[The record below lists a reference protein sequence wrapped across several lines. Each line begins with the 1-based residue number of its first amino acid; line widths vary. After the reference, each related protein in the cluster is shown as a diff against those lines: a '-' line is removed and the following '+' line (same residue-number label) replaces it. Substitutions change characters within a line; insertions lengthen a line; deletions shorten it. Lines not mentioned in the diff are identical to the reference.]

1 MSRVISTLACLLAAP
16 LCACES
22 DLSNDVFHADEAFLQ
37 AVPRRA
43 VLHLSATPESVEAAQ
58 GLETAARAL
67 GAETAELYRVTRNVT
82 YSVDHQIFG
91 TLRGV
96 EDIVALPP
104 TERTD
109 DRRVWGPYREAL
121 SPVEVR
127 FVMDRGDDDHFTY
140 AFEQRPV
147 GGVFAPVV
155 HGDWAPAGAATDEA
169 GEGAF
174 TVELAQ
180 FGGAGRV
187 EVEFVRHA
195 GGVDFDLA
203 LLGVADAPGLAT
215 TDARYLARRAPDG
228 GGELIVAYPAEETGV
243 WHLKSR
249 WQADGAGRGDAF
261 LETDAGERVEVSE
274 CWDTDFDRV
283 YASAPGEAGTA
294 GDAAACV
301 FADRSLPE
309 DDFEK
314 SLFGFGEAGVSE

>member
-1 MSRVISTLACLLAAP
+1 MRRIALSAMCLLAAP

-43 VLHLSATPESVEAAQ
+43 VLHLSATPDR
-58 GLETAARAL
+58 LETASQAL
-67 GAETAELYRVTRNVT
+67 GSDTAELYRVTRDVT
-82 YSVDHQIFG
+82 YSVDHQVFG

-96 EDIVALPP
+96 EDIVTQPP
-104 TERTD
+104 TERSAN
-109 DRRVWGPYREAL
+109 RRVWGPYREAL

-127 FVMDRGDDDHFTY
+127 FVMDRGGDDHFTY

-147 GGVFAPVV
+147 GGTFAPVV
-155 HGDWAPAGAATDEA
+155 HGDWAPAGAATGEA
-169 GEGAF
+169 GAGAF

-180 FGGAGRV
+180 FGGAGQV
-187 EVEFVRHA
+187 EVEFTRHA

-203 LLGVADAPGLAT
+203 LVGVADAPGLPT

-228 GGELIVAYPAEETGV
+228 AGELIVAYPAEQTGV

-249 WQADGAGRGDAF
+249 WQADGAGRGDAW
-261 LETDAGERVEVSE
+261 LESPEGQRVEVSE

-283 YASAPGEAGTA
+283 YATGVGEV
-294 GDAAACV
+294 GDASACV
-301 FADRSLPE
+301 FADRSLP
-309 DDFEK
+309 DADFEK
-314 SLFGFGEAGVSE
+314 FLFGFGGAGVSE

>member
-1 MSRVISTLACLLAAP
+1 MKRAAITVACLLAAP

-67 GAETAELYRVTRNVT
+67 GADTAELYRVTRNVT

-96 EDIVALPP
+96 EDIVAQPP
-104 TERTD
+104 TERSA
-109 DRRVWGPYREAL
+109 DRRVWGPFREAL

-127 FVMDRGDDDHFTY
+127 FVMDRGGDDHFTY

-147 GGVFAPVV
+147 GGTFAPVV
-155 HGDWAPAGAATDEA
+155 HGDWAPAGAATGDA
-169 GEGAF
+169 GQGAF
-174 TVELAQ
+174 TVELAEL
-180 FGGAGRV
+180 GGAGRV
-187 EVEFVRHA
+187 EVEFERHA

-203 LLGVADAPGLAT
+203 LVGVADAPGLAA

-228 GGELIVAYPAEETGV
+228 AGELVVAYPAEASGV

-249 WQADGAGRGDAF
+249 WQADGAGRGDAW
-261 LETDAGERVEVSE
+261 LETAEGERVEVSE
-274 CWDTDFDRV
+274 CWDTDFVRV
-283 YASAPGEAGTA
+283 YASAPGEAGTV
-294 GDAAACV
+294 GDAGACV
-301 FADRSLPE
+301 FADQSLPD
-309 DDFEK
+309 DDFER
-314 SLFGFGEAGVSE
+314 SLFGSGGAGVSE